1 MCGACVKEE
10 RGKQGPDSSGQKVVP
25 AEHEICIDE
34 VGVLLPSP
42 EAQAYASE
50 YEKIVDPHPGPLRS
64 VQRLS
69 GLFQKFLT
77 TARGLLVI
85 SRSFCK
91 DGLRQTELS
100 TPRLPVSVASVMSNL
115 CSRNDHLQIRQFV
128 V

>member
-91 DGLRQTELS
+91 DGCAKPNCQLLGCR
-100 TPRLPVSVASVMSNL
+100 
-115 CSRNDHLQIRQFV
+115 
-128 V
+128 